1 VTDTVKKKAV
11 LLLAFGGADSIEDVR
26 PFVGNIL
33 KERMAGRPI
42 PDAIIA
48 DAEERYRLIGGS
60 SPLLQITRAQARAL
74 EEALAE
80 AEDNRKV
87 YVGMRYWAPYIKDT
101 VKEMIADNV
110 TDAVVVIMAPQTS
123 RAATGGYI
131 TDLDSI
137 METEGNPFNLH
148 YVSSW
153 HTHPLFVE
161 AVKTNI
167 DAAIGRLSVK
177 APEDILIVFSL
188 HSLPVPSVHK
198 DKYITKIAESITAVM
213 EGYDFEWKLSYQSRG
228 GGKFPWLSPATED
241 VIDDARI
248 EGKKSVV
255 VVPLGFVADHVE
267 TLYDIDILFKDK
279 AESIG
284 LNFERSESLNTLPK
298 FIEMLRDVVINSE
311 GAE

>member
-1 VTDTVKKKAV
+1 MTAAVEKKAV
-11 LLLAFGGADSIEDVR
+11 LLLAFGGADAIEDVR
-26 PFVGNIL
+26 PFVNNIL

-48 DAEERYRLIGGS
+48 DAEERYKLIGES
-60 SPLLQITRAQARAL
+60 SPLLQITRAQAGAL
-74 EEALAE
+74 EEALAN
-80 AEDNRKV
+80 AGDDRKV
-87 YVGMRYWAPYIKDT
+87 YVGMRYWTPYIKDT
-101 VKEMIADNV
+101 VKEMVADGV
-110 TDAVVVIMAPQTS
+110 TDATVVIMAPQTS

-153 HTHPLFVE
+153 HAHPLFIE

-167 DAAIGRLSVK
+167 DEALGRLSISD
-177 APEDILIVFSL
+177 AEDILIVFSL

-198 DKYITKIAESITAVM
+198 DKYLTKIAESITTVM
-213 EGYDFEWKLSYQSRG
+213 EGYDFQWKLSYQSRG
-228 GGKFPWLSPATED
+228 GGKFPWLAPATED
-241 VIDDARI
+241 VLDDARI
-248 EGKKSVV
+248 EGKKATV

-279 AESIG
+279 AKAIG
-284 LNFERSESLNTLPK
+284 LNFERSASLNTSPK
-298 FIEMLRDVVINSE
+298 FIDMLKDVVLSSE
-311 GAE
+311 GAK